1 MSLYAISGVAPSID
15 RIHRSGECNYSTG
28 LPNPICDDMS
38 STAKK
43 CSTEEIELRD
53 INSLFYGRQPNP
65 EKDAEAHKRLKSLVE
80 KRYPQALTLYSV
92 VVWHGYGVQ
101 KDPAKAYALACD
113 AVDLGDLNAMVVIAS
128 MHCEGAGCE
137 KNFAT
142 TVDLID
148 RFNDTAPSVPI
159 GLQINEV
166 GPGYFN
172 LIRTEL
178 EMKVN
183 GKEVT
188 PTMSL
193 REELI
198 NWIVGCK
205 RQLIIKQLE
214 ILERNPTAL
223 GGQSRRRLPFKGA
236 SGGSLSMLKGK
247 ETISYVGFSD
257 SWLSEEIWF
266 DTNRFDGWPSGL
278 SFGDLVEFDS
288 IPATELAAVRKAY
301 QAHKG
306 SGKEFLLK
314 LSQSSVHRSLGFFCG
329 DKEIASGYED

>member
-1 MSLYAISGVAPSID
+1 MPSTEKK
-15 RIHRSGECNYSTG
+15 RS
-28 LPNPICDDMS
+28 
-38 STAKK
+38 A
-43 CSTEEIELRD
+43 EEIELRD
-53 INSLFYGRQPNP
+53 INFLFYGRQPSP
-65 EKDAEAHKRLKSLVE
+65 EKDAEAHERLKSLVE

-92 VVWHGYGVQ
+92 LVWHGYGVE
-101 KDPAKAYALACD
+101 KDTAKAYALACD
-113 AVDLGDLNAMVVIAS
+113 ALDLGDLNAMVVMAS

-142 TVDLID
+142 TVDLIN
-148 RFNDTAPSVPI
+148 RFNDTAPSIPI

-166 GPGYFN
+166 GPDYFN

-178 EMKVN
+178 KMKVN

-198 NWIVGCK
+198 NWIVSCK
-205 RQLIIKQLE
+205 RQLIIKQSE
-214 ILERNPTAL
+214 ILERNPSAV
-223 GGQSRRRLPFKGA
+223 GGESRRRLPFKGA
-236 SGGSLSMLKGK
+236 IGGYLSMLKGN
-247 ETISYVGFSD
+247 ETITNVGFSD
-257 SWLSEEIWF
+257 AWLSEEIWF
-266 DTNRFDGWPSGL
+266 ETSRFDGWPSGL

-306 SGKEFLLK
+306 AGKPFLLK
-314 LSQSSVHRSLGFFCG
+314 LTQTSVHRSLGFFCG
-329 DKEIASGYED
+329 DKEIASGYEN